1 MHVFLFFP
9 IHASCPASFILG
21 IFTLI
26 IFVEE
31 YKSWIALCIFLHLPV
46 TYSIL
51 GPNTVHDSLFL
62 NTHSLK
68 HNLLHQLV
76 CCMLC
81 RLSYILIFTLTH
93 FGIHWCH
100 LQGVH
105 SFCSFFSAHP
115 NSDFIWATSEWLKA
129 LDIHLLKEHNL
140 KLTGAFFQT
149 PWIFSVIHVM
159 SLVGWL

>member
-1 MHVFLFFP
+1 MHLFLFFP
-9 IHASCPASFILG
+9 IHASCPARFILG
-21 IFTLI
+21 IIILI
-26 IFVEE
+26 IFVKE
-31 YKSWIALCIFLHLPV
+31 YKSWIALCIFLRPPV

-51 GPNTVHDSLFL
+51 GPIIVYGSLFL

-81 RLSYILIFTLTH
+81 ILSYILIFTLTH

-100 LQGVH
+100 LHGVC

-115 NSDFIWATSEWLKA
+115 NSHFI
-129 LDIHLLKEHNL
+129 
-140 KLTGAFFQT
+140 
-149 PWIFSVIHVM
+149 
-159 SLVGWL
+159 